1 MKKLLNLDRIKEKI
15 FFYNPEKTTYIDE
28 FNCTVDDE
36 SISAYFYLPHNPC
49 EDLVNDVVVDWKQTG
64 KEIVFTNGC
73 FDIIHR
79 GHIEVLAQT
88 ADLGNKLIIGLNSD
102 ISIQKLKGKN
112 RPIIEEQSRA
122 ILLASLEFVDAVVI
136 FSEDTPLKLISALL
150 PDVLAKGGDYEIETI
165 VGHEIVQQNGGK
177 VKLVP
182 FLDGFSST
190 TIIDKIKN
198 S

>member
-1 MKKLLNLDRIKEKI
+1 MSHLNKINSKI
-15 FFYNPEKTTYIDE
+15 FSL
-28 FNCTVDDE
+28 DD
-36 SISAYFYLPHNPC
+36 LKNQ
-49 EDLVNDVVVDWKQTG
+49 VNAWKQAG
-64 KEIVFTNGC
+64 EEVVFTNGC

-88 ADLGNKLIIGLNSD
+88 ADLGDRLIIGLNSD
-102 ISIQKLKGKN
+102 TSIQKLKGKN

-165 VGHEIVQQNGGK
+165 VGHEIVQNNGGQ

-182 FLDGFSST
+182 FVDGFSST
-190 TIIDKIKN
+190 TIIEKIKN

>member
-1 MKKLLNLDRIKEKI
+1 MSHLNKINSKI
-15 FFYNPEKTTYIDE
+15 FSL
-28 FNCTVDDE
+28 DD
-36 SISAYFYLPHNPC
+36 LKNQ
-49 EDLVNDVVVDWKQTG
+49 VNAWKKAG
-64 KEIVFTNGC
+64 EEVVFTNGC

-79 GHIEVLAQT
+79 GHVEVLAQT
-88 ADLGNKLIIGLNSD
+88 ADLGDRLIIGLNSD
-102 ISIQKLKGKN
+102 TSIQKLKGKN

-150 PDVLAKGGDYEIETI
+150 PDVLAKGGDYEIDTI

-177 VKLVP
+177 VKLVA
-182 FLDGFSST
+182 FVDGFSST
-190 TIIDKIKN
+190 TIIDKIKK

>member
-1 MKKLLNLDRIKEKI
+1 MSYLNKINTKI
-15 FFYNPEKTTYIDE
+15 FSL
-28 FNCTVDDE
+28 DD
-36 SISAYFYLPHNPC
+36 LKNQ
-49 EDLVNDVVVDWKQTG
+49 VNAWKQAG
-64 KEIVFTNGC
+64 EEVVFTNGC

-88 ADLGNKLIIGLNSD
+88 ADLGDRLIIGLNSD
-102 ISIQKLKGKN
+102 TSIQKLKGKN

-182 FLDGFSST
+182 FVDGFSST
-190 TIIDKIKN
+190 TIIEKIKN

>member
-1 MKKLLNLDRIKEKI
+1 MSHLKTLNSKVYNLDALTNQVEQ
-15 FFYNPEKTTYIDE
+15 
-28 FNCTVDDE
+28 
-36 SISAYFYLPHNPC
+36 
-49 EDLVNDVVVDWKQTG
+49 WKMAG
-64 KEIVFTNGC
+64 KKVVFTNGC

-79 GHIEVLAQT
+79 GHIEVLART
-88 ADLGNKLIIGLNSD
+88 ADLGDKLVIGLNSD
-102 ISIQKLKGKN
+102 QSIQKLKGKD
-112 RPIIEEQSRA
+112 RPVIDEQSRA
-122 ILLASLEFVDAVVI
+122 ILLAALSFVDAIVL

-165 VGHEIVQQNGGK
+165 VGHEIVQKNGGK

-182 FLDGFSST
+182 FVDGFSST

>member
-1 MKKLLNLDRIKEKI
+1 MSHLNKINSKI
-15 FFYNPEKTTYIDE
+15 FSL
-28 FNCTVDDE
+28 DD
-36 SISAYFYLPHNPC
+36 LKNQ
-49 EDLVNDVVVDWKQTG
+49 VNAWKQAG
-64 KEIVFTNGC
+64 EEVVFTNGC

-88 ADLGNKLIIGLNSD
+88 ADLGDRLIIGLNSD
-102 ISIQKLKGKN
+102 TSIQKLKGKN

-136 FSEDTPLKLISALL
+136 FSEDTPINLISTLL

-182 FLDGFSST
+182 FVDGFSST
-190 TIIDKIKN
+190 TIIEKIKN